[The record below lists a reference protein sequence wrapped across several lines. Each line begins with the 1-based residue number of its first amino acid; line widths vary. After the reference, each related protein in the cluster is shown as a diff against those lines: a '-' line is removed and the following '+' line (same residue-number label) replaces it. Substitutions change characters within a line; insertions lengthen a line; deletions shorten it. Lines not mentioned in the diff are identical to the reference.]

1 MQWRGLSCQIGN
13 NSRIV
18 TSSASGEELE
28 TKDLFVENG
37 VNNVGN
43 TEGAPSISA
52 SQFLFF
58 HPLSLPFRTKP
69 LSPSQLPAIPGF
81 PMKSTF
87 LILFA
92 FALYAQAEKV
102 EILERG
108 MHHKRVRV
116 TDTYLDEKGE
126 TRSRTSEYTELEMHR
141 RAADSTW
148 VESSPAVASGT
159 KISAGVQILIEILR
173 CL

>member
-1 MQWRGLSCQIGN
+1 
-13 NSRIV
+13 
-18 TSSASGEELE
+18 
-28 TKDLFVENG
+28 
-37 VNNVGN
+37 
-43 TEGAPSISA
+43 
-52 SQFLFF
+52 
-58 HPLSLPFRTKP
+58 
-69 LSPSQLPAIPGF
+69 
-81 PMKSTF
+81 MKSTF

-116 TDTYLDEKGE
+116 TDTYLDEKGG

>member
-1 MQWRGLSCQIGN
+1 MARRLQQHCWHF
-13 NSRIV
+13 V
-18 TSSASGEELE
+18 TE
-28 TKDLFVENG
+28 DH
-37 VNNVGN
+37 
-43 TEGAPSISA
+43 TER
-52 SQFLFF
+52 
-58 HPLSLPFRTKP
+58 HCTVCFRTKP